1 MIPGTNM
8 TPDCATPEINFAD
21 VTFVEVL
28 QETSRVGVYRTRWQD
43 KDCVLKVVRNVTIT
57 PPVYDP

>member
-8 TPDCATPEINFAD
+8 ASDYATPEIDFAD
-21 VTFVEVL
+21 VTLVEIL

-43 KDCVLKVVRNVTIT
+43 KDCVLKVVRTVTIT
-57 PPVYDP
+57 PPDYDP